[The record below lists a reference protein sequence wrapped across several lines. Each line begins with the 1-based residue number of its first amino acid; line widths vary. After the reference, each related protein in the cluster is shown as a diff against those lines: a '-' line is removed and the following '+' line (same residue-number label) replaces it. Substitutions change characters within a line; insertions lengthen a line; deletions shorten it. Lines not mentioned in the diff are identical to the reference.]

1 MNIWQSELD
10 TKLRKGMQTVSLH
23 SFGDRSTALIRDYYS
38 SNNTAE
44 DGFPGTAPVDA
55 YGPQNALGLYNMVG
69 NVWEWTSTAWQR
81 KDARAPPIEAN
92 TMVKKGGSFL
102 CNPSTCN
109 RFRCSS
115 RMMFTAD
122 SAASNVG
129 FRCAY
134 MVDSPGGAKSGPQ
147 DVKG

>member
-10 TKLRKGMQTVSLH
+10 AQLLKERLKGGAADAFA
-23 SFGDRSTALIRDYYS
+23 FGSSTPEKVRSYFNSR
-38 SNNTAE
+38 NTAE
-44 DGFPGTAPVDA
+44 DGFNDTAPVDT
-55 YGPQNALGLYNMVG
+55 YGVQNAFGFYNMVG
-69 NVWEWTSTAWQR
+69 NVWEWTSSRWEE
-81 KDARAPPIEAN
+81 RAKGGPPVEPN
-92 TMVKKGGSFL
+92 TMVKKGGSYL
-102 CNPSTCN
+102 CNPFTCN

-134 MVDSPGGAKSGPQ
+134 PA
-147 DVKG
+147 